1 MQAFSSKEEESVA
14 VADWLKQL
22 VANGVNPGEIGIAVR
37 TESQFER
44 AEKAG
49 SEAGLSG
56 KLNNQDSRDS
66 VSIITMHQAKGLEF
80 KCVAVMACD
89 DNLIPLESPIVSV
102 SDPGDLEDVCNTER
116 HLLCVACTR
125 VRDQLLI
132 TGVTPA
138 SEFLDDMPT

>member
-1 MQAFSSKEEESVA
+1 
-14 VADWLKQL
+14 
-22 VANGVNPGEIGIAVR
+22 
-37 TESQFER
+37 
-44 AEKAG
+44 
-49 SEAGLSG
+49 
-56 KLNNQDSRDS
+56 
-66 VSIITMHQAKGLEF
+66 MHQAKGLEF

-102 SDPGDLEDVCNTER
+102 LAPGDLEDVCNTER

-138 SEFLDDMPT
+138 SEFLDDMTT